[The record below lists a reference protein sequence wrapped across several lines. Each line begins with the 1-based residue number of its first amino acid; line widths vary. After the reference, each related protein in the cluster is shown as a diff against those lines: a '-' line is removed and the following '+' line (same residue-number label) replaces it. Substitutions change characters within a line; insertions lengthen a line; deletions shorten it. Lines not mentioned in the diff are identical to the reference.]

1 MKTGLDEAKRFVAMV
16 GSPKVHVL
24 LALSYGAGLRAGE
37 VVQLRVGA
45 IDSAQN
51 ISRIVQSKGWR
62 NAWTVTALRADNWM
76 DGDEVRR

>member
-1 MKTGLDEAKRFVAMV
+1 MV

-51 ISRIVQSKGWR
+51 ISRIVQSK
-62 NAWTVTALRADNWM
+62 
-76 DGDEVRR
+76 RRKN